1 MKNYFLTAFIT
12 IFLVTISSMLEA
24 SPAPFN
30 REMVSKL
37 KSSVGRLGSFAKQIA
52 NERANMAMDRSLDNP
67 LESVEH
73 LEKEVKHM
81 KAIEHIVGV
90 RDRLLD
96 ILHPMGKDGKR
107 EGLAPR
113 KAVNAHQA

>member
-1 MKNYFLTAFIT
+1 MKGYLLSVGI
-12 IFLVTISSMLEA
+12 ISSLMTISIMIDA
-24 SPAPFN
+24 SPTPFN

-37 KSSVGRLGSFAKQIA
+37 KSSVGRLSSFAKQIA
-52 NERANMAMDRSLDNP
+52 KERENMAMDRSLDNP

-81 KAIEHIVGV
+81 KAIEHIVGI

-107 EGLAPR
+107 EALAPR
-113 KAVNAHQA
+113 KAGNAHQA

>member
-1 MKNYFLTAFIT
+1 MKSYFLSVVI
-12 IFLVTISSMLEA
+12 IISLVTISTMIDA
-24 SPAPFN
+24 SPSPFN

-107 EGLAPR
+107 DGIAPR
-113 KAVNAHQA
+113 KAGNAHQA